1 MSNFWFIWPLKQKQ
15 KYAENKQEL
24 RVACLLLL
32 FLATVCWY
40 SSFTVFVQSQEV
52 GIKTLVALDEQGEQ
66 LDRVEENLDQI
77 NVDMKEAERNL
88 TGLEKC
94 CGLCVCPWRRWLI
107 SY

>member
-1 MSNFWFIWPLKQKQ
+1 
-15 KYAENKQEL
+15 
-24 RVACLLLL
+24 
-32 FLATVCWY
+32 
-40 SSFTVFVQSQEV
+40 V

-94 CGLCVCPWRRWLI
+94 CGLCVCPWKR
-107 SY
+107 SV